1 MKTKNA
7 IIGSGVVLGGVALYF
22 IFFRKN
28 KKSYDNRL
36 NVSVNTGNAS
46 TGLLPV
52 GSGGIS
58 KVGGDVRGNLGVI
71 IKDTNKEEFDL
82 LYKTFREFKALLVK
96 EQRKLSDL
104 NNDVGVSRFVS
115 PSLREAIKK
124 AKLKK
129 QQKIVDDIES
139 DLNDYEQRILD
150 LGYSATSR
158 GTFYKR

>member
-1 MKTKNA
+1 ME
-7 IIGSGVVLGGVALYF
+7 LLC
-22 IFFRKN
+22 IFFFFKKN
-28 KKSYDNRL
+28 KNSQG
-36 NVSVNTGNAS
+36 VSSVNTGNAS
-46 TGLLPV
+46 TGLLPI

-58 KVGGDVRGNLGVI
+58 KVGGGVLGSAVVE
-71 IKDTNKEEFDL
+71 KDTNKEEFDL

-96 EQRKLSDL
+96 EQRKLSDI
-104 NNDVGVSRFVS
+104 NNDVGLSAFGS
-115 PSLREAIKK
+115 SSSLMELIKK
-124 AKLKK
+124 GKLKK

>member
-22 IFFRKN
+22 LFFRKN
-28 KKSYDNRL
+28 KKSQD
-36 NVSVNTGNAS
+36 VSSVNTGNAS

-96 EQRKLSDL
+96 EQRKLSDI
-104 NNDVGVSRFVS
+104 NNGVGMSTIGS
-115 PSLREAIKK
+115 SYLREAVKK

>member
-1 MKTKNA
+1 MKTKNV

-22 IFFRKN
+22 LFFRKN
-28 KKSYDNRL
+28 KNSQG
-36 NVSVNTGNAS
+36 VSSVNTGNAS
-46 TGLLPV
+46 TGLLPI

-58 KVGGDVRGNLGVI
+58 KVGGGVLGSAVVE
-71 IKDTNKEEFDL
+71 KDTNKEEFDL

-96 EQRKLSDL
+96 EQRKLSDI
-104 NNDVGVSRFVS
+104 NNGVGLSAFGS
-115 PSLREAIKK
+115 SSSLMELIKK
-124 AKLKK
+124 GKLKK

>member
-1 MKTKNA
+1 MKTKNV

-22 IFFRKN
+22 LFF
-28 KKSYDNRL
+28 KKDKKFQG
-36 NVSVNTGNAS
+36 VSANDIYTGNAS
-46 TGLLPV
+46 TGLLPI

-58 KVGGDVRGNLGVI
+58 KVGGNVLGSAVVE
-71 IKDTNKEEFDL
+71 KDINKEEFDL

-96 EQRKLSDL
+96 EQRKLSDI
-104 NNDVGVSRFVS
+104 NNGEIFGFGSSSKR
-115 PSLREAIKK
+115 AWIKNI
-124 AKLKK
+124 KLKR

-158 GTFYKR
+158 GRFYKR

>member
-1 MKTKNA
+1 MKTKNV
-7 IIGSGVVLGGVALYF
+7 IIGSGVVLGGVALYLL
-22 IFFRKN
+22 FFRKN

-46 TGLLPV
+46 TGLLPI

-58 KVGGDVRGNLGVI
+58 KVGGGVLGSAVVE
-71 IKDTNKEEFDL
+71 KDTNKEEFDL

-96 EQRKLSDL
+96 EQRKLSDI
-104 NNDVGVSRFVS
+104 NNGVGLSAFGSSHIKAMVKKSK
-115 PSLREAIKK
+115 LR
-124 AKLKK
+124 K

>member
-1 MKTKNA
+1 MKTKNV

-22 IFFRKN
+22 LFFRKN
-28 KKSYDNRL
+28 KNSQG
-36 NVSVNTGNAS
+36 VSSVNTGNAS
-46 TGLLPV
+46 TGLLPI

-58 KVGGDVRGNLGVI
+58 KVGGGVLGSAVVE
-71 IKDTNKEEFDL
+71 KDTNKEEFDL

-96 EQRKLSDL
+96 EQRKLSDI
-104 NNDVGVSRFVS
+104 NNGVGLSAFGS
-115 PSLREAIKK
+115 SSMKAMIKNM
-124 AKLKK
+124 KLKK

>member
-1 MKTKNA
+1 MKTKNV

-22 IFFRKN
+22 LFFKKN
-28 KKSYDNRL
+28 KNSQG
-36 NVSVNTGNAS
+36 VSSVNTGNAS
-46 TGLLPV
+46 TGLLPI

-58 KVGGDVRGNLGVI
+58 KVGGNVLGSAVVE
-71 IKDTNKEEFDL
+71 KDTNKEEFDL

-96 EQRKLSDL
+96 EQRKLSDI
-104 NNDVGVSRFVS
+104 NNGVGMSPFGS
-115 PSLREAIKK
+115 PSLKELIKK
-124 AKLKK
+124 ANLKK

>member
-1 MKTKNA
+1 MKTKNV
-7 IIGSGVVLGGVALYF
+7 IIGSGVVLGAVALYLL
-22 IFFRKN
+22 FFRKN
-28 KKSYDNRL
+28 KNSQIAEGDK
-36 NVSVNTGNAS
+36 TGNAS
-46 TGLLPV
+46 TGLLPI

-58 KVGGDVRGNLGVI
+58 KVGGGVLGSAVVE
-71 IKDTNKEEFDL
+71 KDTNKEEFDL

-96 EQRKLSDL
+96 EQRKLSDI
-104 NNDVGVSRFVS
+104 NNGVGVGTLA
-115 PSLREAIKK
+115 PPKMAELIKK
-124 AKLKK
+124 AKLRK

>member
-1 MKTKNA
+1 MKTKNV
-7 IIGSGVVLGGVALYF
+7 IIGSVVVLGGVALYF
-22 IFFRKN
+22 LFFRKN
-28 KKSYDNRL
+28 KNSQG
-36 NVSVNTGNAS
+36 VSSVNTGNAS
-46 TGLLPV
+46 TGLLPI

-58 KVGGDVRGNLGVI
+58 KVGGGVLGSAVVE
-71 IKDTNKEEFDL
+71 KDTNKEEFDL

-96 EQRKLSDL
+96 EQRKLSDI
-104 NNDVGVSRFVS
+104 NNGVGLSAFGS
-115 PSLREAIKK
+115 SSMKAMIKNM
-124 AKLKK
+124 KLKK

>member
-1 MKTKNA
+1 MKTKNV

-22 IFFRKN
+22 LFFRKN
-28 KKSYDNRL
+28 KNSQG
-36 NVSVNTGNAS
+36 VSSVNTGNAS
-46 TGLLPV
+46 TGLLPI

-58 KVGGDVRGNLGVI
+58 KVGGGVLGSAVVE
-71 IKDTNKEEFDL
+71 KDTNKEEFDL

-96 EQRKLSDL
+96 EQRKLSDI
-104 NNDVGVSRFVS
+104 NNGVGMSAFGSRS
-115 PSLREAIKK
+115 MMELIKK
-124 AKLKK
+124 GKLKK